1 MTVIPTHHRRNAPQG
16 ESEISFAEV
25 LEKKAHEL
33 AASLTPLPLDGKGL
47 SLEYLQ
53 NYVSQHGITNLIIL
67 DQKVAGIEERGD
79 LRPYGYEFYLPNAT
93 ITVIDHHVRESSLS
107 EVSTGNLVLEY
118 LRQHPSG
125 PPPGSTIAITH
136 GDCDSVVSAG
146 LMLGAL
152 PPLEAFG
159 DAVLSADHTFE
170 ANHIGDMLQAI
181 ELIPPPG
188 ELVRLTGGSCD
199 GSLSRSIELSF
210 RNLGLLLQGKD
221 LEAPV
226 AEALQG
232 RLAARAGWR
241 ERIERGEVQTL
252 GGGTCICVLHE
263 KPKQDPYPE
272 FLKGLL
278 PHASLVLV
286 FHQVPEADDFMQVR
300 AIGGCS
306 FPEMASL
313 GDGTIISG
321 DLVPGFGGRRD
332 AGSNR
337 RGGISFEGDPH
348 DVALVIDA
356 RLAAVAAGRDPMPK

>member
-1 MTVIPTHHRRNAPQG
+1 MTVILSHHRRNAPQG
-16 ESEISFAEV
+16 EPEISFAEV
-25 LEKKAHEL
+25 LEKTAHEL

-47 SLEYLQ
+47 SVEYLQ
-53 NYVSQHGITNLIIL
+53 DYVTQHGITNLIIL
-67 DQKVAGIEERGD
+67 DQKVAGIEERGE
-79 LRPYGYEFYLPNAT
+79 LRPYGYELCLSNAT
-93 ITVIDHHVRESSLS
+93 ITVIDHHVREASLS

-125 PPPGSTIAITH
+125 PPPGSSIAITH

-152 PPLEAFG
+152 PPLQAFG

-170 ANHIGDMLQAI
+170 ANHIADMLQAI
-181 ELIPPPG
+181 ELIPPTG

-199 GSLSRSIELSF
+199 GSLSRSVELSL

-221 LEAPV
+221 LDAPV

-232 RLAARAGWR
+232 RLAARAGWL
-241 ERIERGEVQTL
+241 ERIERGEVQSL
-252 GGGTCICVLHE
+252 AGGTCICVLHE

-272 FLKGLL
+272 FLKGLV
-278 PHASLVLV
+278 PHAALVLV

-300 AIGGCS
+300 AIGGCA

-313 GDGTIISG
+313 GDGSIISG

-348 DVALVIDA
+348 KVARVIDA
-356 RLAAVAAGRDPMPK
+356 RLAKVVADRGALPS